1 MTQSFTISDE
11 GVKLSLLIL
20 TSEAQVPV
28 PLLSMAS
35 GLARAAGTGE
45 DTLEAWFHDTEHRK

>member
-35 GLARAAGTGE
+35 GLARAAATGE

>member
-28 PLLSMAS
+28 PLLSIAS
-35 GLARAAGTGE
+35 GLARAVATGE